1 MPLIRSFSDLRARSF
16 LVEQIM
22 RPVKAGRIVHA
33 QLFTGPKG
41 TGKMSAALLT
51 ARAMNCEGAGEKP
64 CNVCPSCLQFLSGNS
79 PRLMTIAPEKNTIR
93 VEQIR
98 AMIDQIY
105 IRPDSGRVC
114 VIIDDAH
121 LMNESAQNALLK
133 TLEETPEYAAFFL
146 ITDKPSSL
154 LPTIRSR
161 CAVMR
166 FAPLSDAEVEEALVS
181 MGTDRV
187 CARDAAENA
196 GGSIGRAL
204 QQAEDDGYKALKKRA
219 LDALAAVRK
228 PSDAASAYMKIEKD
242 KDASRRILEIYE
254 NAAQALLRAQSGME
268 TLSDEALIRMDKNG
282 VRGEEL
288 LKAVIE
294 CAQKL
299 KANVAYQSSM
309 EMLFFDIASQEEI
322 R

>member
-1 MPLIRSFSDLRARSF
+1 MPQLLSFSELRLRKF
-16 LVEQIM
+16 LAEQIM

-33 QLFTGPKG
+33 QLFSGPKG
-41 TGKMSAALLT
+41 SGKMSAALFI
-51 ARAMNCEGAGEKP
+51 ARAMNCEAKGERP

-79 PRLMTIAPEKNTIR
+79 PRLMVIAPEKNAIK

-105 IRPDSGRVC
+105 IRPENGLFC

-133 TLEETPEYAAFFL
+133 TLEETPEYALFFL

-154 LPTIRSR
+154 LPTILSR

-166 FAPLSDAEVEEALVS
+166 FAPLTDAEVEEALVS
-181 MGTDRV
+181 KGIDRIR
-187 CARDAAENA
+187 AKAAAENA
-196 GGSIGRAL
+196 GGSIGKAIS
-204 QQAEDDGYKALKKRA
+204 QMEDEGFISLKKRA
-219 LDALAAVRK
+219 LDALASVRK
-228 PSDAASAYMKIEKD
+228 PSDAAGAYMKIEKD
-242 KDASRRILEIYE
+242 KDASRKILEIYE
-254 NAAQALLRAQSGME
+254 STAQALMRAQSGME
-268 TLSDEALIRMDKNG
+268 TLSEEIMIRMDRNG
-282 VRGEEL
+282 LRGERL
-288 LKAVIE
+288 LKAVID

-299 KANVAYQSSM
+299 KANVAFQSSM
-309 EMLFFDIASQEEI
+309 EMLFFDIASQEDI